1 MTSTS
6 ASWGE
11 ISPEREHGATRWRIL
26 AVLAVAELMGMA
38 LWFTGSA
45 VGPQL
50 KTQFGLT
57 TSQVGWLTI
66 AVQLGFVT
74 GTALSALFNLAD
86 IFPARKLFAVA
97 ALCGAVANLPMAW
110 ATSLS
115 VVLLSR
121 FIAGC
126 CLAGVYP
133 PAMKMAA
140 TWFRAQ
146 RGLAVG
152 TIVGA
157 LTIGK
162 ASPYL
167 AQAFPSATVAVVTQL
182 ASVSAVLAGALIW
195 FTYRDG
201 PFEFPARPFA
211 WARVAEVL
219 RVREYRL
226 ATGGYLGHMGELYS
240 FWTWIPAFLAASE
253 AERALRANVEPHAR
267 ITALIAFGV
276 IAVGGIGCIWGGLVA
291 DRIGRARLVSWAMAA
306 SGSCALLIG
315 FAFGRSWWL
324 LAPLALIWGFF
335 VIADSA
341 QFSVLITEQVPTH
354 AVGTALTMQVSMG
367 FLLTTITIQII
378 PPLVNAVGWRWAF
391 PVLAVGPLL
400 GIASIRRLA
409 SLTARPTLQTS
420 R

>member
-1 MTSTS
+1 M
-6 ASWGE
+6 
-11 ISPEREHGATRWRIL
+11 L
-26 AVLAVAELMGMA
+26 AVLAAAELLGMA

-45 VGPQL
+45 VAPQL
-50 KTQFGLT
+50 RAQLGLNTAQVAWLT
-57 TSQVGWLTI
+57 T

-74 GTALSALFNLAD
+74 GTALSAVLNLAD

-97 ALCGAVANLPMAW
+97 AVCGAIANLPMAW
-110 ATSLS
+110 VNTLPLI
-115 VVLLSR
+115 LLSR
-121 FIAGC
+121 FLAGC

-157 LTIGK
+157 LTVGK

-167 AQAFPSATVAVVTQL
+167 AQAFPFASVTGVTQL
-182 ASVSAVLAGALIW
+182 ASASAVLAAAIIW

-253 AERALRANVEPHAR
+253 AQRALANNSAPHTR
-267 ITALIAFGV
+267 IAAVIGFGV

-291 DRIGRARLVSWAMAA
+291 DRIGRARLVTWAMAA
-306 SGSCALLIG
+306 SGACALLIG
-315 FAFGRSWWL
+315 LAFGRSWWL
-324 LAPLALIWGFF
+324 LAPLALTWGFF

-354 AVGTALTMQVSMG
+354 AVGTALTLQVSMG

-378 PPLVNAVGWRWAF
+378 PPLVNALGWQWAF
-391 PVLAVGPLL
+391 PVLAIGPVL
-400 GIASIRRLA
+400 GIASIRRL
-409 SLTARPTLQTS
+409 SRLTRK
-420 R
+420 

>member
-1 MTSTS
+1 MHSV
-6 ASWGE
+6 AAP
-11 ISPEREHGATRWRIL
+11 ISEPAVNLDRGPRRWRML
-26 AVLAVAELMGMA
+26 AILAVAELLGMA

-45 VGPQL
+45 VGPELRVQL
-50 KTQFGLT
+50 GLST
-57 TSQVGWLTI
+57 AQVGWLTI

-74 GTALSALFNLAD
+74 GTAFSALFNIAD
-86 IFPARKLFAVA
+86 IFPARKLFAAA
-97 ALCGAVANLPMAW
+97 ALAGAVANLPMAW
-110 ATSLS
+110 ANTLS
-115 VVLLSR
+115 VVLWSR
-121 FIAGC
+121 FLAGC
-126 CLAGVYP
+126 FLAGVYP

-140 TWFRAQ
+140 TWFRAR

-167 AQAFPSATVAVVTQL
+167 AQAFPGASVAVVTQL
-182 ASVSAVLAGALIW
+182 ASISAVLAALII
-195 FTYRDG
+195 FTMYEDG

-226 ATGGYLGHMGELYS
+226 ATGGYLGHMAELYS

-253 AERALRANVEPHAR
+253 AQRALSTNTNAHPR
-267 ITALIAFGV
+267 IAALIGFGV
-276 IAVGGIGCIWGGLVA
+276 IAVGGIGCVWGGLVA
-291 DRIGRARLVSWAMAA
+291 DRIGRARLVTWAMSV
-306 SGSCALLIG
+306 SGACALLIG

-324 LAPLALIWGFF
+324 LAPLALAWGFF

-367 FLLTTITIQII
+367 FLLTTVTIQII
-378 PPLVNAVGWRWAF
+378 PPLVGLVGWQWAF
-391 PVLAVGPLL
+391 PILAAGPVF

-409 SLTARPTLQTS
+409 ALTTSQQTS

>member
-1 MTSTS
+1 MQTAAVPVSDNL
-6 ASWGE
+6 
-11 ISPEREHGATRWRIL
+11 PESGSKRWRLL
-26 AVLAVAELMGMA
+26 AVLAVAELLGMA

-50 KTQFGLT
+50 RLQLGLT
-57 TSQVGWLTI
+57 TAQVGWITI

-97 ALCGAVANLPMAW
+97 AVCGAVANLPMAW
-110 ATSLS
+110 ANTLS

-121 FIAGC
+121 FLAGC

-140 TWFRAQ
+140 TWFRAR

-167 AQAFPSATVAVVTQL
+167 AQAFPAASVTVVTQL
-182 ASVSAVLAGALIW
+182 ASMSAVLAAGIIFLA
-195 FTYRDG
+195 YQDG

-253 AERALRANVEPHAR
+253 AQRALSTSTEAHPR
-267 ITALIAFGV
+267 IAALIAFGV
-276 IAVGGIGCIWGGLVA
+276 IAVGGIGCVWGGLVA
-291 DRIGRARLVSWAMAA
+291 DRVGRARLVTWAMAS
-306 SGSCALLIG
+306 SGTCALLIG
-315 FAFGRSWWL
+315 LAFGRSWWL
-324 LAPLALIWGFF
+324 LAPLALAWGFF

-341 QFSVLITEQVPTH
+341 QFSVLITEQVPAH

-367 FLLTTITIQII
+367 FLLTTVTIQII
-378 PPLVNAVGWRWAF
+378 PPLVNLVGWQWAF
-391 PVLAVGPLL
+391 PVLAVGPVL
-400 GIASIRRLA
+400 GITSIRRLSA
-409 SLTARPTLQTS
+409 LTATRRTS

>member
-1 MTSTS
+1 MIPSTTQ
-6 ASWGE
+6 
-11 ISPEREHGATRWRIL
+11 PETTLPPDERGALRWRML
-26 AVLAVAELMGMA
+26 VVLAVAELLGMA

-50 KTQFGLT
+50 RVQWGLSASQIAWLT
-57 TSQVGWLTI
+57 T
-66 AVQLGFVT
+66 AVQLGFVV
-74 GTALSALFNLAD
+74 GTTLSALLNLAD
-86 IFPARKLFAVA
+86 IVPARKLFAIA
-97 ALCGAVANLPMAW
+97 AVCGSIANLPMAW
-110 ATSLS
+110 ATSLPL
-115 VVLLSR
+115 VLASR
-121 FIAGC
+121 FLAGC

-140 TWFRAQ
+140 TWFRAR

-157 LTIGK
+157 LTVGK

-167 AQAFPSATVAVVTQL
+167 AQAFPFATVAGVTQL
-182 ASVSAVLAGALIW
+182 ASASALLAAVIVW
-195 FTYRDG
+195 FAYRDG

-211 WARVAEVL
+211 WGRVAEVL

-253 AERALRANVEPHAR
+253 AHRALATNTPAHPR
-267 ITALIAFGV
+267 IAALIAFGV
-276 IAVGGIGCIWGGLVA
+276 IAVGGVGCIWGGLVA
-291 DRIGRARLVSWAMAA
+291 DRIGRARLVMWAMFA
-306 SGSCALLIG
+306 SGACALLIG
-315 FAFGRSWWL
+315 LAFGQSWWV
-324 LAPLALIWGFF
+324 LAPLALVWGFF

-341 QFSVLITEQVPTH
+341 QFSVLITEQVPAH

-367 FLLTTITIQII
+367 FLLTTITIQIV
-378 PPLVNAVGWRWAF
+378 PPLVSTVGWQWAF

-400 GIASIRRLA
+400 GIASIRRL
-409 SLTARPTLQTS
+409 S
-420 R
+420 RVKNL